1 MARAAKNKRNNNK
14 LIAVE
19 GGVVLGTDPDLIQAE
34 QAESKSGE
42 SKDDYDSKG
51 NDDGDD
57 YDAKSSHK

>member
-34 QAESKSGE
+34 SKSGE

-51 NDDGDD
+51 NDDDGDD
-57 YDAKSSHK
+57 HDAKSSHK